1 MDRCV
6 LYRRMLKR
14 IFAFVI
20 IISVFCFLPVT
31 VFAADPRL
39 NDGAGLLSSRQQD
52 RLLAALD
59 EVSVRQNF
67 DIAVV
72 TVQSLDGS
80 TPMQYADDYYDSHG
94 YLYDGALLLVYM
106 NSRDWYIST
115 SGFGTTAIT
124 DAGRE
129 YMSERFLPYLSDGE
143 YYKAFEVFV
152 SMCDDYVTQARS
164 GNAYDTGNLPK
175 KPFNYLFSLFISVL
189 VGFAAALICVT
200 AMKGKLKSVKKQSA
214 ANSYIKQ
221 GSLNIT
227 DSRDMFLYSKVDK
240 HARPQSSGGSGGSGT
255 HVSSSGRTHG
265 GGGGKF

>member
-1 MDRCV
+1 M
-6 LYRRMLKR
+6 
-14 IFAFVI
+14 
-20 IISVFCFLPVT
+20 
-31 VFAADPRL
+31 
-39 NDGAGLLSSRQQD
+39 LSSNED
-52 RLLAALD
+52 P
-59 EVSVRQNF
+59 
-67 DIAVV
+67 
-72 TVQSLDGS
+72 QSPRKD
-80 TPMQYADDYYDSHG
+80 
-94 YLYDGALLLVYM
+94 
-106 NSRDWYIST
+106 
-115 SGFGTTAIT
+115 
-124 DAGRE
+124 
-129 YMSERFLPYLSDGE
+129 
-143 YYKAFEVFV
+143 
-152 SMCDDYVTQARS
+152 
-164 GNAYDTGNLPK
+164 K